1 MEMTDEEYD
10 YNRIVKGLYNKESLD
25 RLEEKYKDKP
35 YMLEQIQKAKRD
47 IVVKRLIEFDEEE
60 R

>member
-10 YNRIVKGLYNKESLD
+10 YNKIVKGLCSIDSLD

-35 YMLEQIQKAKRD
+35 YILEQIQKAKRD
-47 IVVKRLIEFDEEE
+47 IVVKRLIEFEDEEK
-60 R
+60 

>member
-1 MEMTDEEYD
+1 MELTDEEYD
-10 YNRIVKGLYNKESLD
+10 YNRIVNVLCSIDSLD

-35 YMLEQIQKAKRD
+35 YIIDQIQKSKRD
-47 IVVKRLIEFDEEE
+47 IVVKRLIEFEDEE